1 MIKHVNAQQ
10 LEELIATS
18 ATPVFCDF
26 WAVWCGP
33 CRMLGPVY
41 EELAEKYDGKAV
53 FAKLDVDG
61 ETALNIS
68 TEKFINRFS
77 RLEKAVEE
85 KGLKMKDLTQLE
97 LDKIYDEHKKTEKF

>member
-33 CRMLGPVY
+33 CRMLGPVC
-41 EELAEKYDGKAV
+41 EELAEIYDGKAV

-61 ETALNIS
+61 DGCEEAARKYGISSIPNVLAFKNGGVVDNHLGFAPEAVLTAFI
-68 TEKFINRFS
+68 EKN
-77 RLEKAVEE
+77 L
-85 KGLKMKDLTQLE
+85 
-97 LDKIYDEHKKTEKF
+97 